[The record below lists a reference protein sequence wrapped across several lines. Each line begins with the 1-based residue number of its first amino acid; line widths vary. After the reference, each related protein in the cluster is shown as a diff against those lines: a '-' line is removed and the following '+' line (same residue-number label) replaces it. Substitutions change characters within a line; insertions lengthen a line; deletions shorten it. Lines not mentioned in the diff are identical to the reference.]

1 MLTWWEIGRCHGHP
15 LSRFAGLPPIQGGE
29 NMPLYASPRSQVA
42 RYTASIVPPLQ
53 RGGEGGGAATKG
65 GAPFPSPVR
74 AAPWFYYKRR
84 PYFPKGAYHG
94 LCPLS
99 EATQPLARAT
109 AQGHT
114 HLCAEGA
121 GPYGNTAAPPT
132 GIYCHWQY
140 LLSVPRSFADAQYD
154 SGRRSPDPRSR
165 SSIPAAPRL
174 HACHHPL
181 NPLHLLHLL
190 NPSRQSR
197 PFYFFH
203 RQIPCT
209 LL

>member
-1 MLTWWEIGRCHGHP
+1 MTVAQQG
-15 LSRFAGLPPIQGGE
+15 SPILD
-29 NMPLYASPRSQVA
+29 PDLRSQ
-42 RYTASIVPPLQ
+42 PL
-53 RGGEGGGAATKG
+53 REAAC
-65 GAPFPSPVR
+65 
-74 AAPWFYYKRR
+74 
-84 PYFPKGAYHG
+84 HG

-99 EATQPLARAT
+99 DSDATLGTEGRRPD
-109 AQGHT
+109 GCHT
-114 HLCAEGA
+114 PLCAEGA